1 MESML
6 AASIDGDV
14 EGIQGRFG
22 RYLKFIPLQRLE
34 RGWPAAQ
41 GVILGDPVENMD
53 AAVVEQRGLGNLTL
67 GPRRADR
74 TALQRFLVNILD
86 GLEAMAPGALVFVQR
101 HD

>member
-1 MESML
+1 ML
-6 AASIDGDV
+6 EINSQTS
-14 EGIQGRFG
+14 ECKN
-22 RYLKFIPLQRLE
+22 LKFILLQRLE
-34 RGWPAAQ
+34 RGRPAAQ

-74 TALQRFLVNILD
+74 TVLQRFLVNILD
-86 GLEAMAPGALVFVQR
+86 GLEAMAPGAFVFVQR